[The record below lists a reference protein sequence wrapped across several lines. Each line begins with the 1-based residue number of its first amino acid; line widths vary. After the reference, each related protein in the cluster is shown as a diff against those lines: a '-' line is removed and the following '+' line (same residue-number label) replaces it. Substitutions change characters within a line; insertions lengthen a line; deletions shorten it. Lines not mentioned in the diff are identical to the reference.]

1 MPLFFAAMILNQA
14 AAQIVVDSMKTTPS
28 TCLNN
33 GSISVYAHSS
43 NPPVLYSITA
53 GPVTQG
59 IQTGNV
65 FNSLPSGTFTILISD
80 GLGNTVTRNATVAG
94 NYQLPDFNPGK
105 TDPLCP
111 GNSNGKI
118 KGNLITGSGKAPL
131 QWQLIAPSAVTT
143 APQSSDQFD
152 NLPAG
157 NYTVRVTDDCGSY
170 RTYVV
175 TLTDPGASNL
185 QFYAGAPTV
194 SIGCPTSNVTL
205 NMSAQLLRVPYTF
218 EFETSNGTITTSSP
232 NVFTTSPSGSTTY
245 ITVQHSLSNFTYGD
259 YLKVTVTD
267 NCGNT
272 AVTPISYARP
282 FNFCP
287 SYIAKFSEC
296 MYLTRTNLNINNSGC
311 TSSNT
316 MNTYMNPPVTYECI
330 DVATG
335 TTLQTGTVNT
345 STGGV
350 SFMPLPGNKTY
361 TFIIKDACGNTFS
374 KNLPI
379 TNPTAQQ
386 PIYTKG
392 ISKEGCVDSVATLDI
407 STEFFKSVPSLI
419 FLSGPSTFGSTKP
432 DYSYAN
438 SYAYPDTF
446 AYTSW
451 GGGANTRYNFEIKN
465 LGPGTYKFKLIDSC
479 GTERFDSVVVR
490 KTDVISLGHEFSYK
504 KGCLGKNQI
513 HYTIDF
519 TQMGNI
525 AVSPTGTIKYYS
537 NVPGNK
543 IRDSILNVPSGTY
556 QVTYT
561 YSTVGGRNANA
572 TPLSCASVSESIVIK
587 GYETPTVSTG
597 NSITCGN
604 FVNIELIA
612 DSSKG
617 VAPYQY
623 EIISGPQLFPVQ
635 NSNIFNATLPGTYT
649 ARIYDVCGN
658 ASTKSISIDTLSSL
672 FNPAHVVRGC
682 TDVLFNFPASIYY
695 TYEWKKP
702 DLTTVSTSSLAVNP
716 ITPSDTGTYYLT
728 RISSIAGCKDTV
740 YASYHVSMSSI
751 YSRQQT
757 ICSGQSITLGSQTY
771 STTGTYRDTLT
782 SLSGCDSIMEVRL
795 TVTDFKRHV
804 MSKIICPG
812 GSVSVGSHAYSLP
825 GIYHDT
831 LSTSTCDS
839 IVTLDL
845 SFAPVH
851 SVQLGND
858 TSFCQGQSIML
869 DAGAGQA
876 AYYWNGNTL
885 DSIHQTLQVSTAG
898 TYTVA
903 VKNQQGC
910 IVSDTLEI
918 LAVHPLPVA
927 SAGQDQQSCAGK
939 TITLSASGGNTYQ
952 WLPGGETTP
961 TIQVTPSATTT
972 YQLIAY
978 DLHHCAS
985 AIQSVT
991 VSVFP
996 VSSDRV
1002 FESSSLQ
1009 YCFDNDPYTLNAAWG
1024 HSFLWSPTGETTQAI
1039 SIQQAGLYSVT
1050 VSDING
1056 CEVVAS
1062 ITIVNNCPP
1071 TVYVPS
1077 GFSPNGD
1084 GTNDDLEI
1092 FGQHFTD
1099 FSITIF
1105 NRWGEII
1112 FVSNNRNNRWDGIYR
1127 GEEMPIGTYP
1137 WIIHYK
1143 GLYDVSKKEYTMN
1156 GSITLVR

>member
-1 MPLFFAAMILNQA
+1 MFLLFAAMILNQA
-14 AAQIVVDSMKTTPS
+14 AAQIQVDSMKSSIS

-33 GSISVYAHSS
+33 GSISIYAQSS
-43 NPPVLYSITA
+43 NPPILYSITA

-59 IQTGNV
+59 VQTGNV
-65 FNSLPSGTFTILISD
+65 FNSLPSGTFTILIAD
-80 GLGNTVTRNATVAG
+80 GLGSTVTRTTTVAG
-94 NYQLPDFNPGK
+94 NYQLPDFNPAK

-111 GNSNGKI
+111 GNSNGRI
-118 KGNLITGSGKAPL
+118 KGNLIAGSGRAPF
-131 QWQLIAPSAVTT
+131 QWQLIAPSTVTT

-157 NYTVRVTDDCGSY
+157 NYTVRVTDNCGSY
-170 RTYVV
+170 RTNVV
-175 TLTDPGASNL
+175 TLTDPGPSNL
-185 QFYAGAPTV
+185 RFSGLPSV
-194 SIGCPTSNVTL
+194 SIGCPTSNVTFYML
-205 NMSAQLLRVPYTF
+205 ADLLRVPYTF
-218 EFETSNGTITTSSP
+218 TFETTNGTITTNSPEQFSS
-232 NVFTTSPSGSTTY
+232 SPSGNSTF
-245 ITVQHSLSNFTYGD
+245 ITVQHSLPNFSYGD

-272 AVTPISYARP
+272 VATPVSYARP

-296 MYLTRTNLNINNSGC
+296 IYLTRANLNINNSGC

-361 TFIIKDACGNTFS
+361 NFIIKDACGNTFS
-374 KNLPI
+374 RNLAI
-379 TNPTAQQ
+379 TNPTAPQ
-386 PIYTKG
+386 PVYTKG
-392 ISKEGCVDSVATLDI
+392 INKDGCVDSVATLDI

-432 DYSYAN
+432 DYSYTS

-479 GTERFDSVVVR
+479 GTERFDSVVIR
-490 KTDVISLGHEFSYK
+490 KTNVISLGHEFSYK
-504 KGCLGKNQI
+504 KGCLGKNEI
-513 HYTIDF
+513 HYTIYS
-519 TQMGNI
+519 TRMGNI
-525 AVSPTGTIKYYS
+525 TVSPTGTTKYYS
-537 NVPGNK
+537 NIPGNR

-561 YSTVGGRNANA
+561 YSTIGGTNANA

-597 NSITCGN
+597 NSVMCGN
-604 FVNIELIA
+604 FVNIELFP

-617 VAPYQY
+617 VPPYQY

-649 ARIYDVCGN
+649 VRIYDVCGN

-672 FNPAHVVRGC
+672 FNPANVIRGC
-682 TDVLFNFPASIYY
+682 ADVQFNFPASLYY
-695 TYEWKKP
+695 TYKWEKP
-702 DLTTVSTSSLAVNP
+702 NNTTVTTPSLSVNP
-716 ITPSDTGTYYLT
+716 ITPADTGTYYLT

-740 YASYHVSMSSI
+740 FASYHVSMSSI

-757 ICSGQSITLGSQTY
+757 ICSGQTITLGAHTY
-771 STTGTYRDTLT
+771 STTGTYHDTLT
-782 SLSGCDSIMEVRL
+782 SQAGCDSIMEVKL
-795 TVTDFKRHV
+795 TVTDFKRHSISMV
-804 MSKIICPG
+804 ICQG
-812 GSVSVGSHAYSLP
+812 DSVTVGLHTYSVP
-825 GIYHDT
+825 GIYYDT
-831 LSTSTCDS
+831 LSTGTCDS
-839 IVTLDL
+839 IVTFNL
-845 SFAPVH
+845 SMRPVP

-858 TSFCQGQSIML
+858 TSFCQGKSITL
-869 DAGAGQA
+869 NAGAGYA
-876 AYYWNGNTL
+876 AYYWNGNPL
-885 DSIHQTLQVSTAG
+885 DSVHQTLEVNTVG
-898 TYTVA
+898 RYTVT
-903 VKNQQGC
+903 VKNQHGC
-910 IVSDTLEI
+910 IASDTMEVLTI
-918 LAVHPLPVA
+918 HPLPVA
-927 SAGQDQQSCAGK
+927 SAQDAQSCAGK
-939 TITLSASGGNTYQ
+939 TVTLSASGGNTYE

-961 TIQVTPSATTT
+961 SIQVTPSATTT

-985 AIQSVT
+985 NVQRVT
-991 VSVFP
+991 VYVFP
-996 VSSDRV
+996 VSSDPV
-1002 FESSSLQ
+1002 FERSSLQ
-1009 YCFDNDPYTLNAAWG
+1009 HCFDDDSYTLSAAWG
-1024 HSFLWSPTGETTQAI
+1024 NSFLWIPTGETTQAI
-1039 SIQQAGLYSVT
+1039 TVEQAGIYSVT
-1050 VSDING
+1050 VSDVNG
-1056 CEVVAS
+1056 CKVIAT
-1062 ITIVNNCPP
+1062 ITIENNCPASI
-1071 TVYVPS
+1071 YVPS

-1084 GTNDDLEI
+1084 GLHDDLEI
-1092 FGQHFTD
+1092 FGRNFTD
-1099 FSITIF
+1099 FSIMIF

-1112 FVSNNRNNRWDGIYR
+1112 FVSNDRNNRWDGKYR

-1143 GLYDVSKKEYTMN
+1143 NVYDVSKKEHTMN